1 MSSTGQDEPAVF
13 ERKMARSGNQF
24 WDELELPHLPEC
36 DPLDKGWLCSMLHS
50 ITCKQMGQVTE
61 PPKYSLSH
69 AQRMALT
76 QKYERIYLNELDI
89 QKGIDR
95 ENLARRKANIMLRT
109 AIENF
114 ELMAKQ

>member
-1 MSSTGQDEPAVF
+1 MSKFGIDSPAVF
-13 ERKMARSGNQF
+13 ERKMARSGNEF
-24 WDELELPHLPEC
+24 WQEMELPHLPEC
-36 DPLDKGWLCSMLHS
+36 DPLDKGWLCSMLHG
-50 ITCKQMGQVTE
+50 ITCKQTGQVTE